1 MRIFLSIFLFLFS
14 QNLFA
19 KDSAQPRVIS
29 IGGANTE
36 IIYRIGKENLLI
48 ATDTTSYFPE
58 AANKLTKI
66 GYQKT
71 LSAEGIL
78 SLKPDLIITTSQAG
92 PPAVLTQL
100 TEAGV
105 KVIKLDEKYTVENT
119 IEHIRTIAEVL
130 NAEKEGAKLI
140 AELNSQMKE
149 IKKIHHKTNPGVIF
163 ILQAGNG
170 SPLIAGKNTA
180 ADGIINLSGAKN
192 VVTQYEGY
200 KSYNPEALVSA
211 NPDIILTTTQTI
223 QAIGGRE
230 KFFALPGLNSIPAG
244 SEGRLIIMDSML
256 LLGFG
261 PRTPEALETLL
272 KNYQDFS
279 K

>member
-1 MRIFLSIFLFLFS
+1 MRKITLAIFLFLFS

-36 IIYRIGKENLLI
+36 IIYALGKGDLLI
-48 ATDTTSYFPE
+48 AADTTSYFPE

-66 GYQKT
+66 GYQRT

-78 SLKPDLIITTSQAG
+78 SLKPDIIITTSQAG
-92 PPAVLTQL
+92 PAQVLLQL
-100 TEAGV
+100 QEAGV
-105 KVIKLDEKYTVENT
+105 KLVKLEEKFSIENT
-119 IEHIRTIAEVL
+119 IQHIRTIAEVL
-130 NAEKEGAKLI
+130 EAKKEGEKLI
-140 AELNSQMKE
+140 AKLQSQMKE
-149 IKKIHHKTNPGVIF
+149 NKNSTKNPSVIF
-163 ILQAGNG
+163 ILQAGQHG

-180 ADGIINLSGAKN
+180 ADGIITLSGAKN

-200 KSYNPEALVSA
+200 KSYNPESLISA
-211 NPDIILTTTQTI
+211 NPDVILTTSQTI
-223 QAIGGRE
+223 ESIGGKE
-230 KFFALPGLNSIPAG
+230 KFLALSGLNSIAAG
-244 SEGRLIIMDSML
+244 KEKRLIIMDSML

-261 PRTPEALETLL
+261 LRTPEALKILT
-272 KNYQDFS
+272 KNYQELL